1 MNNKKRLIDLFF
13 LVGSIVVFSC
23 GIYRSEMGILKGYI
37 HQFFALKELFVTHNS
52 FFEIPGNK
60 NFNLAFDLNV
70 EVLNVA

>member
-1 MNNKKRLIDLFF
+1 MLNKKCLKVLMV
-13 LVGSIVVFSC
+13 LVGLVIVFSY
-23 GIYRSEMGILKGYI
+23 GIYRSEMGISEGYI
-37 HQFFALKELFVTHNS
+37 PQFHALKELFVTHNS